1 MHAMPRCFCWI
12 TGRPITYGR
21 LEPSDVSCFDV
32 RSASNTGTV
41 HVFRRGLLPTRR
53 VRDRPTRA
61 HTDPA
66 TRPHE
71 QLNSSELS
79 FSTPELIFEGSRGA
93 PGRGTAMVDHATSYW
108 DTTYLCLSV

>member
-1 MHAMPRCFCWI
+1 MHALVGCYSWV
-12 TGRPITYGR
+12 TGRPIAYGR
-21 LEPSDVSCFDV
+21 LELSDVFCLDA
-32 RSASNTGTV
+32 RLASNTGTV

-53 VRDRPTRA
+53 VSDRPTRA

-79 FSTPELIFEGSRGA
+79 FSNPELIFEGSRGA
-93 PGRGTAMVDHATSYW
+93 PGRGTAVMNPVMLRQDI
-108 DTTYLCLSV
+108 TYPCLSA

>member
-1 MHAMPRCFCWI
+1 MHALVRCCSQV
-12 TGRPITYGR
+12 TGRPITYCR
-21 LEPSDVSCFDV
+21 LELSDVFCLDV
-32 RSASNTGTV
+32 RLASNTGAV

-53 VRDRPTRA
+53 VSDRPTRT

-79 FSTPELIFEGSRGA
+79 FCMPELIFEGSRGA

-108 DTTYLCLSV
+108 DTTYPCLSV